1 MFPFPQLL
9 FCYISKEEDTY
20 FHVIIL
26 PSLTCDA
33 EGGIVINL
41 IYILEHFEVLFQR
54 QSRQVQVTE
63 EKRKKK
69 KSWQFQWR
77 VKQVSFRSNYPH
89 TSSKSSNTLNTFYF
103 SLSLISYLII
113 NHIISTFVFFFFF
126 SLPKCLIA

>member
-41 IYILEHFEVLFQR
+41 IYILELFWGFISTSIQASASYR
-54 QSRQVQVTE
+54 
-63 EKRKKK
+63 RKKK
-69 KSWQFQWR
+69 KE
-77 VKQVSFRSNYPH
+77 KKL
-89 TSSKSSNTLNTFYF
+89 T
-103 SLSLISYLII
+103 ISMTGKAGF
-113 NHIISTFVFFFFF
+113 ISE
-126 SLPKCLIA
+126 